1 MGAKFSALRGE
12 DGTGT
17 LREQESPMTAEPAG
31 GDYAIIS
38 PICDEK
44 DREQS
49 MDEEQEK
56 KRGPRKL
63 LIVGCCAGILA
74 AAYLGVGIFFRSHFV
89 PNSRVNGANAFG
101 KTAQQMADTLAARE
115 KTYHMVVK
123 TADGAT
129 EQVITPDMIDLSDN
143 LQASDLNRLLASQQA
158 FLWPRYLFG
167 DKLEQKIQG
176 WKLNRDKLN
185 AIVDALPEVSR
196 TDLVQTKNADL
207 IYDQQQKSYVVQKEV
222 YGNNIDSAR
231 FKEAL
236 ADAIVHMQAEI
247 SLADYA
253 VQPTL
258 KSDDSRL
265 TELIGKMNR
274 IAQTRIT
281 LQIGGDQETVPQEK
295 IISWLGIDENANMV
309 FKDEEIRAYVG
320 ELAGK
325 YDTVGKSRSFH
336 TSYGAVVNL
345 SSGDYGR
352 KVDQEGE
359 FNALKENL
367 TDAGDLTRDLTF
379 SQKAAGGAGDDIGNS
394 YVEVNLTAQ
403 HLFVYKDG
411 KRVVDTAVTT
421 GKPVNNHQTN
431 PGIFRVKSHE
441 ANRTLRGKNDDG
453 TSYASPVKYWMP
465 FDGGIGLHDAPWK
478 SNYGGKNYLT
488 NGSHGCVNL
497 PPSVAGN
504 VFANVSVG
512 MPVVVYNLPG
522 TETSCT
528 DGAVQAVI
536 NQIAKSGSSADAA
549 KAATDAYQSLSAAQ
563 KKDIYNLSV
572 LKQAQSKFAAAMA
585 EAAKVEEHE
594 QAVNTDHE

>member
-1 MGAKFSALRGE
+1 ME
-12 DGTGT
+12 
-17 LREQESPMTAEPAG
+17 
-31 GDYAIIS
+31 
-38 PICDEK
+38 
-44 DREQS
+44 
-49 MDEEQEK
+49 EEQKK
-56 KRGPRKL
+56 KRGPKKL
-63 LIVGCCAGILA
+63 LIAASCVGLLA

-89 PNSRVNGANAFG
+89 PNSRVNGIDSFG
-101 KTAQQMADTLAARE
+101 KTAQQMADLLADRE
-115 KTYHMVVK
+115 KAYHMVIK

-129 EQVITPDMIDLSDN
+129 EQVITPDMVDLSSN
-143 LQASDLNRLLASQQA
+143 LQPGDMSRLLANQQA
-158 FLWPRYLFG
+158 FLWPRYLLG
-167 DKLEQKIQG
+167 DKLEQKTSG

-185 AIVDALPEVSR
+185 ALVDALPEVSR

-207 IYDQQQKSYVVQKEV
+207 VYDQQQKSYLVQEEV
-222 YGNNIDSAR
+222 YGNNIDTDR
-231 FKEAL
+231 FKDAL
-236 ADAIVHMQAEI
+236 ADAIVNLQEEI

-258 KSDDSRL
+258 KADDSRL
-265 TELIGKMNR
+265 KELIGKMNQ
-274 IAQTRIT
+274 IAQMKIT
-281 LQIGGDQETVPQEK
+281 LKIGGDQETVPQEK
-295 IISWLGIDENANMV
+295 IISWIGIDENANMV
-309 FKDEEIRAYVG
+309 VHDEAIRAYVG

-325 YDTVGKSRSFH
+325 YDTVGKNRSFR
-336 TSYGAVVNL
+336 TSYGAVVNI

-352 KVDQEGE
+352 KVDQEAE

-367 TDAGDLTRDLTF
+367 TDGRDLTRDLNF
-379 SQKAAGGAGDDIGNS
+379 SQKAAGGAGDDIGSS

-411 KRVVDTAVTT
+411 RKVVDTAVTT

-431 PGIFRVKSHE
+431 VGIFRVKSHE
-441 ANRTLRGKNDDG
+441 ANRTLRGRNDDG
-453 TSYASPVKYWMP
+453 SSYASPVKYWMP

-497 PPSVAGN
+497 PPSVAGS

-528 DGAVQAVI
+528 DSAVQAVI
-536 NQIAKSGSSADAA
+536 NKISKAGSGPAAA
-549 KAATDAYQSLSAAQ
+549 KAATDAYQALSAAQ
-563 KKDIYNLSV
+563 KKDVYNLSA
-572 LKQAQSKFAAAMA
+572 LKEAQNKYAAALA
-585 EAAKVEEHE
+585 DAAKVEEHE

>member
-1 MGAKFSALRGE
+1 ME
-12 DGTGT
+12 
-17 LREQESPMTAEPAG
+17 
-31 GDYAIIS
+31 
-38 PICDEK
+38 
-44 DREQS
+44 
-49 MDEEQEK
+49 EEQKK
-56 KRGPRKL
+56 KRGPKKL
-63 LIVGCCAGILA
+63 LIAASCVGLLA

-89 PNSRVNGANAFG
+89 PNSRVNGIDSFG
-101 KTAQQMADTLAARE
+101 KTAQQMADLLADRE
-115 KTYHMVVK
+115 KSYHMVIK

-129 EQVITPDMIDLSDN
+129 EQVITPDMVDLSSN
-143 LQASDLNRLLASQQA
+143 LQPGDMSRLLANQQA
-158 FLWPRYLFG
+158 FLWPRYLLG
-167 DKLEQKIQG
+167 DKLEQKTSG

-185 AIVDALPEVSR
+185 ALVDALPEVSR

-207 IYDQQQKSYVVQKEV
+207 VYDQQQKSYLVQEEV
-222 YGNNIDSAR
+222 YGNNIDTDR
-231 FKEAL
+231 FKDAL
-236 ADAIVHMQAEI
+236 ADAIVNLQEEI

-258 KSDDSRL
+258 KADDSRL
-265 TELIGKMNR
+265 KELIGKMNQ
-274 IAQTRIT
+274 IAQMKIT
-281 LQIGGDQETVPQEK
+281 LKIGGDQETVPQEK
-295 IISWLGIDENANMV
+295 IISWIGIDENANMV
-309 FKDEEIRAYVG
+309 VHDEAIRAYVG

-325 YDTVGKSRSFH
+325 YDTVGKNRSFR
-336 TSYGAVVNL
+336 TSYGAVVNI

-352 KVDQEGE
+352 KVDQEAE

-367 TDAGDLTRDLTF
+367 TDGRDLTRDLNF
-379 SQKAAGGAGDDIGNS
+379 SQKAAGGAGDDIGSS

-411 KRVVDTAVTT
+411 KKVVDTAVTT

-431 PGIFRVKSHE
+431 VGIFRVKSHE
-441 ANRTLRGKNDDG
+441 ANRTLRGRNDDG
-453 TSYASPVKYWMP
+453 SSYASPVKYWMP

-497 PPSVAGN
+497 PPSVAGS

-528 DGAVQAVI
+528 DSAVQAVI
-536 NQIAKSGSSADAA
+536 NKISKAGSGPAAA
-549 KAATDAYQSLSAAQ
+549 KAATDAYQALSAAQ
-563 KKDIYNLSV
+563 KKDVYNLSA
-572 LKQAQSKFAAAMA
+572 LKEAQNKYAAALA
-585 EAAKVEEHE
+585 DAAKVEEHE